1 MNERMSIGQL
11 YPTTIPIGHK
21 PTQSPSNPQTIR
33 HEGKS
38 FQDYLQ
44 SQTVRFSHHAEIRLQ
59 QRGIQF
65 RPEQMAKLNSAVT
78 HLAEKG
84 ARDSLIVMNDT
95 ALIVNIKN
103 KTVVTAM
110 DGSAMKENV
119 FTQIDS
125 AFIIS

>member
-1 MNERMSIGQL
+1 MNERISIGQL
-11 YPTTIPIGHK
+11 YPTTIPLGRK
-21 PTQSPSNPQTIR
+21 PNQAPSNPQTVR
-33 HEGKS
+33 HDGKS

-44 SQTVRFSHHAEIRLQ
+44 SQTVRFSHHAELRLQ

-65 RPEQMAKLNSAVT
+65 RPEQMAKLDSAVA

-95 ALIVNIKN
+95 ALIVSIKN

-110 DGSAMKENV
+110 DGSAMKDNV